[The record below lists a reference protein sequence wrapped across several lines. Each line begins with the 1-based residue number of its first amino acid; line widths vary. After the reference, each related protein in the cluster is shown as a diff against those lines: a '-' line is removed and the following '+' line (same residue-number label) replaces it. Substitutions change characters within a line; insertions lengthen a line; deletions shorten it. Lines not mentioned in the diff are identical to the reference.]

1 MFLVS
6 KYVAGKLLKVWKKCI
21 EKSPRKIRPRYRSVE
36 FCSSISKSSYLWSF
50 FMSEKINIHVNFFKS
65 HTIYIEKQVFIY
77 VLSRYILCSINSVTY
92 LVLCKTMSKIC
103 KSSQQA
109 ILSFLFLKGI
119 LFFYYP
125 ILYLCYST
133 NEMTCPQG
141 FCMSNFKMPDFF
153 MGNNFSYHYYQRTCH
168 TRSLMIYNFFNFHQ
182 CSKTFQ
188 MRLQLI

>member
-1 MFLVS
+1 MSTFSSRTQYIQKNRFLS
-6 KYVAGKLLKVWKKCI
+6 M
-21 EKSPRKIRPRYRSVE
+21 
-36 FCSSISKSSYLWSF
+36 SYLG
-50 FMSEKINIHVNFFKS
+50 
-65 HTIYIEKQVFIY
+65 
-77 VLSRYILCSINSVTY
+77 ILCSINSVTY
-92 LVLCKTMSKIC
+92 LVLCYEQNLQIISASNLVIPISKRNI
-103 KSSQQA
+103 
-109 ILSFLFLKGI
+109 IFLL
-119 LFFYYP
+119 YP

-188 MRLQLI
+188 MRLQLIFKDSPWPWHYYKTLSTF